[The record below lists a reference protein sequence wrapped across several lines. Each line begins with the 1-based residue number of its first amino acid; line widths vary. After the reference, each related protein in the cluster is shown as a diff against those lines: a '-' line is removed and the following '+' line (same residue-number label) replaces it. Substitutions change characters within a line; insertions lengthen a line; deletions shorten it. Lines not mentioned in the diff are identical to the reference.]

1 MPFNKFHVSLND
13 VKSPD
18 QLQRTLNTVQK
29 NVEDVVNSIEKLTL
43 LNKAIVSNIVVN
55 TSATIEHKLGRVPNG
70 YFVIA
75 KNANAN
81 IWNGALTDTQLTLNS
96 SAAVTITIYIF

>member
-29 NVEDVVNSIEKLTL
+29 NVEDVVNNIEKLTL
-43 LNKAIVSNIVVN
+43 LNKAII
-55 TSATIEHKLGRVPNG
+55 
-70 YFVIA
+70 
-75 KNANAN
+75 
-81 IWNGALTDTQLTLNS
+81 
-96 SAAVTITIYIF
+96 